1 MRYVVNNNIFETSH
15 DVKIYILDHLRSKYF
30 EKILNEKYGKI
41 EICGKNHWASDI
53 LRKLNPLIY
62 QHEKDKFDDKFDNDD
77 GIDNDIE
84 NVVENMNEFDTV
96 YLYGFKVVG
105 SPW

>member
-1 MRYVVNNNIFETSH
+1 MRYVINNNVFETPH
-15 DVKIYILDHLRSKYF
+15 DVKIYILDYLRSKYF
-30 EKILNEKYGKI
+30 EKMLNEKYGKI
-41 EICGKNHWASDI
+41 EICGKNYWASDI
-53 LRKLNPLIY
+53 LCKLSPLIY
-62 QHEKDKFDDKFDNDD
+62 QHEKDKFDNDNE
-77 GIDNDIE
+77 IDNNIE